1 MKTIITCAVLSALM
15 WGDLMP
21 ISTIVE
27 LPRDVWITVRTK
39 GGHELEGLLADSDDH
54 RVILDGDRRHYILA
68 EAIESVTVEKDKE

>member
-1 MKTIITCAVLSALM
+1 MRSIIICAALSALM

-21 ISTIVE
+21 VSTIVE

-54 RVILDGDRRHYILA
+54 RVILDGDRRHFILA